1 MSDFSL
7 PGQYKLLKATLVSFS
22 GEEYEFSGFIPVFS
36 IEESIDSDCIRGFAE
51 VYDNI
56 GFLEDLPIRGEEEL
70 ILEVEDALRQ
80 KQIYEMKIYK
90 ISDVQ
95 INDTNDG
102 LRYTIHLVSKS
113 RYDASFRRIIE
124 PYNDTISNI
133 AEQIFEK
140 YYPKTSHHGLQSIE
154 PIFEPTEGT
163 FRCVIPN
170 YTPIQAMNFLA
181 NRAYS
186 TTSPSCS
193 FRFFETTKN
202 YHFVSDEFLISRAL
216 DNIDNIKQF
225 SYSDALNKSGEE
237 FAQQMQNLVEIQ
249 NSERANTMSDL
260 MSGSYRSH
268 VIEIDLV
275 RRRVNLPGISQENS
289 YNYLN
294 EKDRYMST
302 SGRGEGQ
309 EVHSPE
315 FIDAYFTQENERRYI
330 VIKDYADD
338 SGELQLRGDQFLPEI
353 VVNRTAY
360 RHHLNNTIVFAK
372 SNGRLDLNAGDI
384 INIQVP
390 QFNSSSQRSINPQL
404 SGNYMITT
412 MTQNYVRD
420 VHTTS
425 FKLAKYDWSVA

>member
-22 GEEYEFSGFIPVFS
+22 GEEHEFSGFIPVFS
-36 IEESIDSDCIRGFAE
+36 IDESIDSDCIRGSAE
-51 VYDNI
+51 VYDNV
-56 GFLEDLPIRGEEEL
+56 GFLENLPIRGEEDL

-90 ISDVQ
+90 VSDVQ

-113 RYDASFRRIIE
+113 RYNVSFRRIIE
-124 PYNDTISNI
+124 PYNNTISNI
-133 AEQIFEK
+133 AKEIFSK
-140 YYPKTSHHGLQSIE
+140 YYESAGAPLPLISEDTQ
-154 PIFEPTEGT
+154 GT

-170 YTPIQAMNFLA
+170 YTPIQTMNFLA

-193 FRFFETTKN
+193 FRFFETTKS
-202 YHFVSDEFLISRAL
+202 YHFVSDEFLIRRAL
-216 DNIDNIKQF
+216 EDVDSIKQF
-225 SYSDALNKSGEE
+225 SYSEALNKSGEE
-237 FAQQMQNLVEIQ
+237 FATQMQNLVEIQ

-275 RRRVNLPGISQENS
+275 KRRVNLPGISQENS

-294 EKDRYMST
+294 EKDKYMST
-302 SGRGEGQ
+302 SGRGQGQ
-309 EVHSPE
+309 EVHSRE
-315 FIDAYFTQENERRYI
+315 FVDAYFTQENERRYI

-338 SGELQLRGDQFLPEI
+338 SGALQLRGDQYLPEI
-353 VVNRTAY
+353 VANRTAY

-372 SNGRLDLNAGDI
+372 ANGRLDVNAGDI

-390 QFNSSSQRSINPQL
+390 QFNSSSQRGLNPQL
-404 SGNYMITT
+404 SGYYMINT

-425 FKLAKYDWSVA
+425 FKLVKYDWSVAE

>member
-22 GEEYEFSGFIPVFS
+22 GEEHEFSGFIPLFS

-51 VYDNI
+51 VYDNV
-56 GFLEDLPIRGEEEL
+56 GFLENLPIRGEEDL

-90 ISDVQ
+90 VSDVQ

-113 RYDASFRRIIE
+113 RYNVSFRRIIE

-133 AEQIFEK
+133 AKEIFSK
-140 YYPKTSHHGLQSIE
+140 YYESAGAPLPLISE
-154 PIFEPTEGT
+154 DTEGT

-170 YTPIQAMNFLA
+170 YTPIQTMNFLA

-202 YHFVSDEFLISRAL
+202 YHFVSDEFLIRRAL
-216 DNIDNIKQF
+216 EDVNSIKQF
-225 SYSDALNKSGEE
+225 SYSEALNKSGAE
-237 FAQQMQNLVEIQ
+237 FAEQMQNLVEIQ
-249 NSERANTMSDL
+249 NSDRANTMSDL

-275 RRRVNLPGISQENS
+275 KRRVNLPGISQENS

-294 EKDRYMST
+294 EKDKYMST
-302 SGRGEGQ
+302 SGRGQGQ
-309 EVHSPE
+309 EVHSRE
-315 FIDAYFTQENERRYI
+315 FVDAYFTQENERRYI

-338 SGELQLRGDQFLPEI
+338 SGALQLRGDQYLPEI
-353 VVNRTAY
+353 VANRTAY

-372 SNGRLDLNAGDI
+372 ANGRLDLNAGDI

-390 QFNSSSQRSINPQL
+390 QFNSSSQRGTNPQL
-404 SGNYMITT
+404 SGNYMINT
-412 MTQNYVRD
+412 MTQNYIRD

-425 FKLAKYDWSVA
+425 FKLVKYDWSVA